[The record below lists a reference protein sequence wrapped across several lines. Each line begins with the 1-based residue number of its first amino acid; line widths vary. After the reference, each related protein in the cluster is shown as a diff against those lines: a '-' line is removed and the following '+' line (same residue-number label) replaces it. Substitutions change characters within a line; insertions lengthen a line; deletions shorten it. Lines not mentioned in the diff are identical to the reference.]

1 MPLVPDVED
10 GGVVVGLGGVGL
22 GVSGVP
28 LVPDVEDGG
37 VGIAHGGLVVHQGDP
52 PHPLL
57 DKDINYSIKSND
69 SVEPYH
75 HHHHTCRVWLIGLW

>member
-10 GGVVVGLGGVGL
+10 GGVVVGL

-57 DKDINYSIKSND
+57 DKDINYNLMILLSQISA
-69 SVEPYH
+69 
-75 HHHHTCRVWLIGLW
+75 